1 MNSSSATQRP
11 LKIIAC
17 LLGILGLLAGR
28 SLQAAEKPNVILIIA
43 DDQGYGDLSC
53 HGNKVIKTPHMD
65 KLHDESVR
73 FTDFHVA
80 PMCSPTRGEILTGMA
95 AFRNGATA
103 VCQGRSLPRREL
115 TMLPQYFKQNGY
127 ATGHFGKWHLG
138 DNYPFR
144 PQDRGFDLSIHNCAF
159 GVASLAEF
167 WKNDCTDDKYWRN
180 NQLDE
185 FPGYN
190 TDAFFREAMA
200 WMKSQTEPFFVYLPT
215 TAAHSPFNVPKQ
227 YSEPYPQ
234 VGPNVRNFYGM
245 IANLDENLGKL
256 DQFLA
261 DNNLRENTILIYM
274 TDNGT
279 VIGDRVFNAG
289 MRGNKTT
296 LYDGGHRVPLFVR
309 WPAGKL
315 GKPRDIETLAHS
327 TDFFPTLAELCGL
340 KIGEDTKLDG
350 LSLASLLRGDE
361 PKQTFADRMVVVQ
374 YGVEFKKWNAAILW
388 NKWRLVGGDELYNVA
403 DDPGQTKNV
412 YDQQADVIKSMR
424 DFYEDWCRRS
434 QPLMNQTNFI
444 RIGTANEPVTW
455 LSCCNWTGS
464 YCDNWGNLAS
474 GVRLGHWSLEV
485 DAGGDYEVSLYLFHP
500 DAETALNRPLRQ
512 VSARPIAKAKLL
524 IDGKETIVETKP
536 DDTHATFRVP
546 LEKGQ
551 KLTLE
556 GQFLSGESKPLFGAA
571 YTFVKKIP

>member
-1 MNSSSATQRP
+1 MHRP
-11 LKIIAC
+11 LTIIAC
-17 LLGILGLLAGR
+17 LIGLIVALAGR
-28 SLQAAEKPNVILIIA
+28 NLLAAEKPNVILIIA

-53 HGNKVIKTPHMD
+53 HGNKMIKTPNMD
-65 KLHDESVR
+65 KLHGESVR
-73 FTDFHVA
+73 FNDFHVA

-103 VCQGRSLPRREL
+103 VCQGRSLPRCEL
-115 TMLPQYFKQNGY
+115 TMLPQYFKENGY

-159 GVASLAEF
+159 GVKSLAEF

-180 NQLDE
+180 NQLEE

-190 TDAFFREAMA
+190 TNAFFREAA
-200 WMKSQTEPFFVYLPT
+200 TWMKSQTKPFFVYLPT
-215 TAAHSPFNVPKQ
+215 TAAHSPFNVPKD
-227 YSEPYPQ
+227 YADAYPE

-256 DQFLA
+256 EQFLA

-315 GKPRDIETLAHS
+315 GKPRDVEILAHS
-327 TDFFPTLAELCGL
+327 TDLLPTLVELCGL
-340 KIGEDTKLDG
+340 EMKEIAQFEG
-350 LSLASLLRGDE
+350 LSLAPLLRGEE
-361 PKQTFADRMVVVQ
+361 PKQNFADRMAVVQ
-374 YGVEFKKWNAAILW
+374 YGLEFKKWNAAILW
-388 NKWRLVGGDELYNVA
+388 SKWRLVNGDELYNVA
-403 DDPGQTKNV
+403 DDPGQKQNV
-412 YDQQADVIKSMR
+412 YEQHADVVKAMR

-434 QPLMNQTNFI
+434 EPLMNQTNFI
-444 RIGTANEPVTW
+444 RIGTPNEPVTW

-485 DAGGDYEVSLYLFHP
+485 DADGDYEVALYMFHP
-500 DAETALNRPLRQ
+500 DAKTPLNKPLLN
-512 VSARPIAKAKLL
+512 VPARPIAKAKLL
-524 IDGKETIVETKP
+524 IDGKPTVMEIKP
-536 DDTHATFRVP
+536 DETHATFRVP

-551 KLTLE
+551 KLKLE
-556 GQFLSGESKPLFGAA
+556 GQFLSSEDKPLFGAA